1 MFTLINKT
9 DKETYIVRRFG
20 HNFEIDENEFK
31 GLVAKGQVQFKAN
44 KVITAK
50 DVA

>member
-1 MFTLINKT
+1 MFTLIKKT
-9 DKETYIVRRFG
+9 DKQTYIVRRFG
-20 HNFEIDENEFK
+20 HNFEISADEFK
-31 GLVAKGQVQFKAN
+31 DLVAKGQVQFKAN

>member
-1 MFTLINKT
+1 MFTLIKKT
-9 DKETYIVRRFG
+9 DKQTYIVRRFG

-31 GLVAKGQVQFKAN
+31 GLVTKGQVQFKAN

-50 DVA
+50 DAA

>member
-1 MFTLINKT
+1 MFTLIKKT
-9 DKETYIVRRFG
+9 DKQTYIVRRFG

-31 GLVAKGQVQFKAN
+31 GLVTKGQVQYKAN

-50 DVA
+50 EIA

>member
-1 MFTLINKT
+1 MFTLIKKT
-9 DKETYIVRRFG
+9 DKQTYIVRRFG

-31 GLVAKGQVQFKAN
+31 GLVAKGQVQHKAN

-50 DVA
+50 EIA